1 MQSFISQKLLNWE
14 QDIIMLK
21 TLNQFY
27 VSLTAEVFI
36 WDLNDFLKTDE
47 KQLPLQ
53 KLQSQLEQKFHCF
66 PTQQKS
72 PELDLFT
79 SPWW

>member
-1 MQSFISQKLLNWE
+1 MTGYNITQSFISQKLLNWE

-27 VSLTAEVFI
+27 VSLTAEVLI

-47 KQLPLQ
+47 KQLL
-53 KLQSQLEQKFHCF
+53 
-66 PTQQKS
+66 
-72 PELDLFT
+72 
-79 SPWW
+79 

>member
-1 MQSFISQKLLNWE
+1 MTDYNITQCFSSQELPNWA

-27 VSLTAEVFI
+27 LSLTAEAFI

-47 KQLPLQ
+47 KQLP
-53 KLQSQLEQKFHCF
+53 
-66 PTQQKS
+66 
-72 PELDLFT
+72 
-79 SPWW
+79 